1 VHPDLNTWFVRL
13 GSHEHSV
20 PNKLISSALYPNPKK
35 HRFSETR
42 LRLLYVFDVSV
53 LGRVRDVTT
62 FLVYMQGCKWAVTHR
77 NGVPVGTF
85 AAGTPF
91 LFGINLLP
99 KRSPANGTKIA

>member
-35 HRFSETR
+35 NIFSETR

-53 LGRVRDVTT
+53 LDRVRDVTT
-62 FLVYMQGCKWAVTHR
+62 FLVYMTTCDLRKSFSSVMM
-77 NGVPVGTF
+77 TF
-85 AAGTPF
+85 IQHEGGNMIGGQNTV
-91 LFGINLLP
+91 L
-99 KRSPANGTKIA
+99 T